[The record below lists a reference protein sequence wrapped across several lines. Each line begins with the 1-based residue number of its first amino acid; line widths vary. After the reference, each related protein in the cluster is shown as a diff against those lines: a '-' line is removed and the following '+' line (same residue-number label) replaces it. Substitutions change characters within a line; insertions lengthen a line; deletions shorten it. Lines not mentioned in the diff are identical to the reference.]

1 MSDPGFALPAPVAA
15 GASTPA
21 GAPVPGVAVAGGG
34 TCTLSKGL
42 SWALTPP
49 EQTTAKAQAQTT
61 NHALR
66 DDLRGASSQ
75 MEGNFMRSYLGMMA
89 SLARSAGALRSV
101 AHTLPSFDGGGLKSV
116 IGTGIQSTLSHSLGG
131 TFPVETCRLNSALS
145 AGSKTFRMA
154 SIYPFRAWRYNP
166 STVRLEDVVTQPYDK
181 ISPAMQEAYYQRS
194 PYNLVRIILGLPEL
208 FDAEHGENVYT
219 RAARDFRAWRDQ
231 SVLVQERDPSIFAYS
246 QRFRVPGTDVVKER
260 RGFIALGKLHE
271 YADQV
276 VFRHEQTLSKPKSD
290 RLNLLKA
297 THAHFGQI
305 FMLYS
310 DPAGSVERILY
321 DGAGPADAEVT
332 DEYNVL
338 HRVWRVSDPAVIRL
352 LISTMADKKL
362 IIADGHHRYE
372 TALNYSKQHVP
383 ASPTRTEHNANE
395 LPQPAFPESAVMM
408 TFVNMD
414 ADGLVILPTHR
425 VVHSLSGFDPA
436 AFSGASEQFFTVEKL
451 PHSSAATYISKL
463 RHEKDTA
470 FVAVTR
476 IGAFLLRSKP
486 DASAAALAALPENQ
500 RQLDLSHLHG
510 IIFDRL
516 LGLDA
521 DKVREQ
527 TNLRY
532 LRDAAEA
539 VDQVQRGE
547 ADVTFLTN
555 PVTMEQLREV
565 AFAGS
570 VMPQKSTDF
579 FPKLLSGLAIYALE

>member
-1 MSDPGFALPAPVAA
+1 
-15 GASTPA
+15 
-21 GAPVPGVAVAGGG
+21 
-34 TCTLSKGL
+34 
-42 SWALTPP
+42 
-49 EQTTAKAQAQTT
+49 
-61 NHALR
+61 
-66 DDLRGASSQ
+66 
-75 MEGNFMRSYLGMMA
+75 
-89 SLARSAGALRSV
+89 
-101 AHTLPSFDGGGLKSV
+101 
-116 IGTGIQSTLSHSLGG
+116 
-131 TFPVETCRLNSALS
+131 
-145 AGSKTFRMA
+145 MA

-166 STVRLEDVVTQPYDK
+166 SAVRLQDVVTQPYDK

-208 FDAEHGENVYT
+208 FDAERGENVYT

-231 SVLVQERDPSIFAYS
+231 SILVQERDPAIFAYA
-246 QRFRVPGTDVVKER
+246 QRFRVPGSDEVKER
-260 RGFIALGKLHE
+260 RGFIALGKLHD

-297 THAHFGQI
+297 TRAHFGQI

-310 DPAGSVERILY
+310 DPAGSVEKILY

-332 DEYNVL
+332 DEYDVL

-352 LISTMADKKL
+352 LTSTMADKKL

-372 TALNYSKQHVP
+372 TALNYSKEHAAAPV
-383 ASPTRTEHNANE
+383 RTEHNASE
-395 LPQPAFPESAVMM
+395 LPHPTFPEAAVMM

-414 ADGLVILPTHR
+414 SDGLVILPTHR
-425 VVHSLSGFDPA
+425 VVHSLPSFDPA
-436 AFSGASEQFFTVEKL
+436 AFSRSAEQFFAVEKL
-451 PHSSAATYISKL
+451 PNASASSYIDTL
-463 RHEKDTA
+463 RRQQGTA

-476 IGAFLLRSKP
+476 NGAFLLRSKP
-486 DASAAALAALPENQ
+486 DASAATLAALPENQ
-500 RQLDLSHLHG
+500 RQLDLSHLHT
-510 IIFDRL
+510 IILDKL

-521 DKVREQ
+521 EKVREQ

-532 LRDAAEA
+532 LRDASEA
-539 VDQVQRGE
+539 VEQAHRGE

-579 FPKLLSGLAIYALE
+579 FPKLLSGLTIYALE